1 MRGSWLTR
9 FNVVRMCLSSSTAT
23 PFGLAKEGLALPCDF
38 DSKAFLTRFPRG
50 AYSTART
57 VGQSSVFEWQTHV
70 QRLADSVALMREE
83 DATVACA
90 DDDVAALGER
100 LATAA
105 STAVRAFRGEGGR
118 TEEFK
123 LTWLVADA
131 DVYCHV
137 GALPPLPSPPIAVEV
152 RGEGRANALAKDSGW
167 VTERAPLEALRQR
180 AELADGRAI
189 NEIVLSREE
198 DGALLEGSQTN
209 FFAVI
214 DNAVHTADEGIL
226 EGTVRR
232 LLLEVCEREGIPV
245 VRTPPTLA
253 SIDSWDGA
261 LISSTSRL
269 ALPVDELYTPPA
281 SEPSTQAALRRRFP
295 SDGLAHRISRLVAA
309 EVEAHS
315 TQIIQE

>member
-1 MRGSWLTR
+1 M
-9 FNVVRMCLSSSTAT
+9 
-23 PFGLAKEGLALPCDF
+23 
-38 DSKAFLTRFPRG
+38 
-50 AYSTART
+50 
-57 VGQSSVFEWQTHV
+57 
-70 QRLADSVALMREE
+70 
-83 DATVACA
+83 
-90 DDDVAALGER
+90 
-100 LATAA
+100 
-105 STAVRAFRGEGGR
+105 
-118 TEEFK
+118 
-123 LTWLVADA
+123 
-131 DVYCHV
+131 
-137 GALPPLPSPPIAVEV
+137 
-152 RGEGRANALAKDSGW
+152 
-167 VTERAPLEALRQR
+167 
-180 AELADGRAI
+180 

-214 DNAVHTADEGIL
+214 DNAVHTADDGIL
-226 EGTVRR
+226 EGTVRL